1 MARSSPPETRFSVPL
16 NSDQSIILGSLRDKR
31 GDSFGVGYFDYLRGN
46 EGERPDVH
54 LKDLIWT
61 SEEDAKWSKSRIWRV
76 VRSLYGV
83 ISIREASHTV
93 YRAGQGEYI
102 GNSWNY
108 REIRAPK
115 TVTGRSRYESFEVPT
130 SNREAVKVALD
141 TGEFEKIVQAEDIP
155 VLVAIYSRTQALRDR
170 YGNNFSPRFYEKEVA
185 NLTNKPISE
194 MRESLERLEGL
205 ICRAELDASKALKLA
220 DPDNR
225 DGDNGIRIKRQYRPR
240 WFMPSARVPDVET
253 FLDRYSDLLPKSVA
267 LGSQRNNTAL
277 PGVNSRWYRLTA

>member
-130 SNREAVKVALD
+130 SNREAV
-141 TGEFEKIVQAEDIP
+141 
-155 VLVAIYSRTQALRDR
+155 LVAIYSRTQALRDR

-205 ICRAELDASKALKLA
+205 ICRAELDASEALKLA